1 MGLINDFYSW
11 INLILFGGSVAL
23 RLWAIIDCAFRKA
36 SAFPAVNKLTKLAW
50 MAITVMSGI
59 LGTVFLIG
67 VPLNPI
73 ALVSVVVA
81 LVYLTDVRPAVRE
94 VSGGNH

>member
-1 MGLINDFYSW
+1 VGLINDFYSW
-11 INLILFGGSVAL
+11 INLILLAASIAL
-23 RLWAIIDCAFRKA
+23 RLWAIVDCAFRKA
-36 SAFPAVNKLTKLAW
+36 SAFPVANKLTKLAW
-50 MAITVMSGI
+50 LSINVISGL
-59 LGTVFLIG
+59 LGTVFLFN

-94 VSGGNH
+94 VSGGSR

>member
-11 INLILFGGSVAL
+11 INLILFAGSCAL
-23 RLWAIIDCAFRKA
+23 RLWAIVDCAFRKA

-50 MAITVMSGI
+50 LAITVISGV
-59 LGTVFLIG
+59 LGTVFLISA
-67 VPLNPI
+67 PLNPI
-73 ALVSVVVA
+73 ALVSVIVA

-94 VSGGNH
+94 VSGGGH